1 MHGSQVCVIQ
11 GPLSFDKPIDYS
23 YTRPG
28 MTEFTGISASPG
40 IARGKAFLFLEDRF
54 SVPRYDI
61 MGSQIDSE
69 YARFLEALGKASTEV
84 RDLIA
89 DRDGSLFEAQLLMF
103 DDPDLKERVRA
114 SLTETRR
121 NVESVLQQIIEQMT
135 GKLAQSDSQY
145 LRERIV
151 DFTDAGNRILSH
163 LLLRKRTRLSDIHEP
178 VVLVTHN
185 LMPSDTLGLDRTLVL
200 GIAADAG
207 GKTSHTAILARA
219 IEIPAALGLREISRS
234 VNTGDEII
242 VDGNAGVVI
251 VDPDEATRVLYDER
265 RRAWERKYVML
276 KVQRDLP
283 AETTDGK
290 LLSIEAN
297 IEVPEEAE
305 SVLAHGADG
314 IGLFRSEFLFIQPN
328 RFPTEEEQL
337 DAYSSV
343 LTAMKGKP
351 VTIRT
356 LDLGG
361 DKVMPGYPG
370 SADGNPLLGW
380 RAIRFCLA
388 RPEVLRTQLRAL
400 LRASVHGSLR
410 IMFPLISGAGE
421 LTRIGAIMADVKA
434 ELAREGHPFREDIPT
449 GIMIEV
455 PSAAVTSDI
464 LASRSDFFS
473 IGTNDLIQYTLAVD
487 RGNEKVAYLY
497 EPFHPGVL
505 RLIATTIV
513 NAHAHGIPVGMCG
526 ELAGDPLAT
535 VVLLG
540 LGLDSFSMGP
550 IGIPLIKKIVR
561 SVGIMETEEFVRTLL
576 PLGSGGE
583 IEQAVRQWMEDRLD
597 FFSW

>member
-1 MHGSQVCVIQ
+1 M
-11 GPLSFDKPIDYS
+11 
-23 YTRPG
+23 
-28 MTEFTGISASPG
+28 MEFTGISASPG
-40 IARGKAFLFLEDRF
+40 IARGKAFLFLEDRL

-61 MGSQIDSE
+61 TSSQVGSE
-69 YARFLEALGKASTEV
+69 FERFLGALEKASAEV
-84 RDLIA
+84 KELVA
-89 DRDGSLFEAQLLMF
+89 GRDGTLFEAQLLMF
-103 DDPDLKERVRA
+103 DDPELKEGVR
-114 SLTETRR
+114 SLLAETLR
-121 NVESVLQQIIEQMT
+121 NVESVFLQIVEQMS
-135 GKLAQSDSQY
+135 GKLAQSDSPY

-151 DFTDAGNRILSH
+151 DFADVGNRVLSH
-163 LLLRKRTRLSDIHEP
+163 LLSHKRTRLTDIREP
-178 VVLVTHN
+178 AVLVTHN
-185 LMPSDTLGLDRTLVL
+185 LMPSDTLGLDRKLVL

-219 IEIPAALGLREISRS
+219 GEIPAVLGLSDISRT
-234 VNTGDEII
+234 VRTGDEII
-242 VDGNAGVVI
+242 IDGNRGVVI
-251 VDPDEATRVLYDER
+251 VAPDEATCALYDER

-276 KVQRDLP
+276 KEQRDLP
-283 AETTDGK
+283 AETVDGK

-305 SVLAHGADG
+305 AVLTHGADG

-337 DAYSSV
+337 AVYTSV
-343 LTAMKGKP
+343 LSAMGEKP

-361 DKVMPGYPG
+361 DKVMPGFPG
-370 SADGNPLLGW
+370 TADSNPLLGW

-400 LRASVHGSLR
+400 LRCSVHGSLR
-410 IMFPLISGAGE
+410 IMFPLISGSGE
-421 LTRIGAIMADVKA
+421 LDRIAEIMAEVKR
-434 ELAREGHPFREDIPT
+434 ELSREGHPFREDIPT

-464 LASRSDFFS
+464 LAARSDFFS

-505 RLIATTIV
+505 RLIRMTIE

-550 IGIPLIKKIVR
+550 IGIPLIKRIVR
-561 SVGIMETEEFVRTLL
+561 SVGIMEAEGFVRSLM
-576 PLGSGGE
+576 PMRSGPE
-583 IEQAVRQWMEDRLD
+583 IEQAVRRWMEDRLD